1 MGTLRSTAL
10 TATDDGYTITNKGVV
25 VNGVE
30 LGDPVLLSIE
40 PIVFGWDDSRLP
52 SGTIDADGNVTVD
65 GELDD
70 TTE

>member
-10 TATDDGYTITNKGVV
+10 TATDDGYVATNKGAV
-25 VNGVE
+25 VNGVQ
-30 LGDPVLLSIE
+30 LGDPFLVSID
-40 PIVFGWDDSRLP
+40 PIVVGWDDSRLP